1 MVSEKKSR
9 TAKEKKTSSNS
20 KAKKQEATQ
29 DDLSTKTPDNT
40 LAGSIP
46 TKKAIGISIAISILS
61 NILTD
66 LIKPD
71 SGWTSALHKVGELL
85 QHLPFANFLTLAKE
99 NTTKELTVEDYN
111 VWINTIVVVMA
122 DFQRQA
128 SELRKIRD
136 EFDVS
141 YEDIAS
147 LASRYIFE
155 SAGVDG
161 RLDYFNLKPRIDSYF
176 FHQYLQASL
185 PPDLAKKFGKK
196 MKI

>member
-1 MVSEKKSR
+1 MASEKKSR
-9 TAKEKKTSSNS
+9 KSTGKKTSSNS
-20 KAKKQEATQ
+20 KTKQTEIVQ
-29 DDLSTKTPDNT
+29 VNLSSKTPDNS
-40 LAGSIP
+40 LASDIP
-46 TKKAIGISIAISILS
+46 SKKAIGISIAMSVLS

-85 QHLPFANFLTLAKE
+85 QNLPFANFLTLAKE

-122 DFQRQA
+122 DFQRKS

-147 LASRYIFE
+147 LASRHIFE
-155 SAGVDG
+155 SAGVDDG
-161 RLDYFNLKPRIDSYF
+161 LDYFKLKPRIDSYF
-176 FHQYLQASL
+176 LYQYIQASI
-185 PPDLAKKFGKK
+185 PPDLAKQVGKK
-196 MKI
+196 MRI